1 MAILSIKEKA
11 VMLVRAKLLWSRGNF
26 PHESEAEVFHVL
38 LNTGT
43 RGLKNPLNLTRMALD
58 VIEKQQK
65 CEVPGPL
72 SVFKQALEGCGDD
85 RRPRAADGGG
95 GGVCQLSESCA
106 MRVGNAVQ
114 VRSRDRASQIL
125 CGSAL
130 LSVGDLVVDSGLPMV
145 HVRRGGSGGSGVP
158 GGRPE
163 GGGESESLCAVFVR
177 TLVDKASATS
187 ADSVLHFL
195 QVGSRPCVDVR
206 KLQLGRRSSN
216 SLSRRP
222 FQSHFESRKQLAE
235 AHGAELRNLGLA
247 TGNAPADG
255 SIIREHAV
263 TPLWTAGQSVA
274 EHGGVRATLLS
285 LRI

>member
-1 MAILSIKEKA
+1 
-11 VMLVRAKLLWSRGNF
+11 
-26 PHESEAEVFHVL
+26 
-38 LNTGT
+38 
-43 RGLKNPLNLTRMALD
+43 
-58 VIEKQQK
+58 
-65 CEVPGPL
+65 
-72 SVFKQALEGCGDD
+72 
-85 RRPRAADGGG
+85 
-95 GGVCQLSESCA
+95 

-145 HVRRGGSGGSGVP
+145 HVRRGGPEGVC
-158 GGRPE
+158 PE

-177 TLVDKASATS
+177 TLADKASATS

-247 TGNAPADG
+247 AGDVPADV
-255 SIIREHAV
+255 EHAV